1 MNIETIKIF
10 CDLVE
15 LQNFSRTAEKHGIS
29 QSAVSQQ
36 LAQLETTHKCQFI
49 NRKKRPLALT
59 RSGEIFYR
67 ASKDILDR
75 YDRLTSDLAV
85 LSKTTTRINV
95 AAIFSIGMHT
105 LQPYVKKFMAR
116 YPKVNLIV
124 DYYSA
129 SEIYNS
135 ILRGDIDIGIVA
147 VPKQDRNVEIYP
159 FAKEALVLVC
169 SMENT
174 LANETKVNI
183 HKLQGREFIAFET
196 DVPTRKL
203 IDNILAQYNVTV
215 RTVMEFDNIET
226 IKRAVEIDAGV
237 SILPQTTIGA
247 ELANGTLAA
256 MPFANDNFYR
266 PTGIVIRKNKTL
278 SVAARYLIEL
288 LQKNI

>member
-1 MNIETIKIF
+1 
-10 CDLVE
+10 
-15 LQNFSRTAEKHGIS
+15 
-29 QSAVSQQ
+29 
-36 LAQLETTHKCQFI
+36 
-49 NRKKRPLALT
+49 
-59 RSGEIFYR
+59 
-67 ASKDILDR
+67 
-75 YDRLTSDLAV
+75 
-85 LSKTTTRINV
+85 
-95 AAIFSIGMHT
+95 
-105 LQPYVKKFMAR
+105 
-116 YPKVNLIV
+116 
-124 DYYSA
+124 
-129 SEIYNS
+129 
-135 ILRGDIDIGIVA
+135 

-169 SMENT
+169 SMENA

-203 IDNILAQYNVTV
+203 IDNILAQYNVTM

-237 SILPQTTIGA
+237 SILPQTTIRA

-266 PTGIVIRKNKTL
+266 PTGIVVRKNKTL